1 LKTDLILLHGALG
14 SRDQFAE
21 LKKLLET
28 NFNIFTFNFE
38 GHGGKHS
45 SNEFST
51 QLFAE
56 NLLKFIGENN
66 LKGCDIFGYSMGGYV
81 ALELAFKHHGLIK
94 KIITLGT
101 KFKWDKASAEQEA
114 KMMNPEIIEKKIPHF
129 AATLKERHKP
139 EDWKVIMSKTAQLML
154 NMANGNA
161 MDFSDFEKIN
171 NDVLIM
177 IGDQDKMVTREE
189 SEKVSRLLPNGKYLI
204 LENTPHPIEMV
215 DSVKLSDVLR
225 NFFLRKI

>member
-1 LKTDLILLHGALG
+1 MKTDLILLHGALG
-14 SRDQFAE
+14 SKNQFAE
-21 LKKLLET
+21 LKKLMKN

-38 GHGGKHS
+38 GHGGEPS
-45 SNEFST
+45 SSEFST

-56 NLLKFIGENN
+56 NLLKFIENNN

-81 ALELAFKHHGLIK
+81 ALELVFKHQGLLN

-101 KFKWDKASAEQEA
+101 KFKWDKTSAEQEA

-154 NMANGNA
+154 NMANGKA

-177 IGDQDKMVTREE
+177 IGDLDKMATREE
-189 SEKVSRLLPNGKYLI
+189 SEKVSRLLPNGKL
-204 LENTPHPIEMV
+204 LVLKNTPHPIEMV
-215 DSVKLSDVLR
+215 DTVVLSDVLR
-225 NFFLRKI
+225 NFFSRK